1 MKNVLIAAVVAL
13 SASAGIASAES
24 AGHAQLAAQ
33 LGLNGAD
40 FTTAELTNIR
50 DAKIN
55 GDTQTANYFLKHE
68 NRTSENTS
76 VSQGKAQLAAQ
87 LGVDASKYSM
97 AELVSMST
105 ADDDQ
110 EARFIETG
118 ASRNTVA
125 PIERPYRGAGR
136 S

>member
-1 MKNVLIAAVVAL
+1 MKTTLVAAAIALA
-13 SASAGIASAES
+13 ASAGFASAEG

-55 GDTQTANYFLKHE
+55 GDVQEAKYFLNHE
-68 NRTSENTS
+68 NRAKENTS
-76 VSQGKAQLAAQ
+76 VSQGKAQLAEQ

-97 AELVSMST
+97 AELVSLSS
-105 ADDDQ
+105 ADDAK

-118 ASRNTVA
+118 TSRNTVA
-125 PIERPYRGAGR
+125 PIARPYLGTGR
-136 S
+136 